1 MLIEGA
7 TVKCNGVTGT
17 TNQYGECTLS
27 LGKGTYEYS
36 VTHDTYYE
44 KTGNITVG
52 TSATSLTVYVEPNTV
67 EVKFIVRDDTLL
79 SGATIQCDGKTG
91 ITNASGE
98 AVLVIGSKKTH
109 EYTVSKNGY
118 FNVTGSVT
126 VSLTTITV
134 NAAMTLDIESFK
146 TGREWK
152 YTDDGCKEKY
162 FSLYYLRY
170 Y

>member
-1 MLIEGA
+1 MHFSI
-7 TVKCNGVTGT
+7 
-17 TNQYGECTLS
+17 
-27 LGKGTYEYS
+27 GKGTSEYS

-67 EVKFIVRDDTLL
+67 EVKFIVRDDTVLP
-79 SGATIQCDGKTG
+79 GATIQCDGKTG

-146 TGREWK
+146 PVENGNIQMMAARK
-152 YTDDGCKEKY
+152 SI
-162 FSLYYLRY
+162 SLYYYLRY

>member
-1 MLIEGA
+1 MYVYGVVDVKFIVEYNSSLIEGA

-67 EVKFIVRDDTLL
+67 EVKFIVKDGTVLL

-91 ITNASGE
+91 ITDASGE
-98 AVLVIGSKKTH
+98 TTLVIGSKKTH

-118 FNVTGSVT
+118 FSVTDNVT
-126 VSLTTITV
+126 VSLTAITV
-134 NAAMTLDIESFK
+134 L
-146 TGREWK
+146 
-152 YTDDGCKEKY
+152 
-162 FSLYYLRY
+162 SLIHISEPTRP
-170 Y
+170 